1 MRVREEDEEGSWK
14 GCWGLAE
21 ESGRDDRPGVLY
33 SNPKHA
39 RVYQAIFGIWKIML
53 AWPTSNQFSTF

>member
-1 MRVREEDEEGSWK
+1 MRVREEDEEGCWR

-21 ESGRDDRPGVLY
+21 ESGRDERPGVLY

-39 RVYQAIFGIWKIML
+39 RVYQAMRADSGFGK
-53 AWPTSNQFSTF
+53 